1 MNRYANRLFKFI
13 ISSYVATCLIASAA
27 AQDEYI
33 YEWEVK
39 NTYIMESLEIAYSKC
54 WSNPLPDAVYKKLKP
69 IFFKSLVARQTDLTP
84 LSARNKFQRY
94 GQKYCNW
101 ASSKY
106 QKIAKEL
113 D

>member
-39 NTYIMESLEIAYSKC
+39 NTYIMESLEIAYRKC

-94 GQKYCNW
+94 GQNIVTGLQANIRK
-101 ASSKY
+101 
-106 QKIAKEL
+106 
-113 D
+113 